1 MIPPTKNGL
10 SAMGVLSA
18 LQKLIRRG
26 LELEAM
32 RMAVELHQ
40 TSKNFAKMVCNRL
53 EVIAHE
59 DIDTQASPWI
69 VPFVHVAAAQAML
82 WYDAEKLG
90 RSRMPIGNAIRLMC
104 RAPKSRQG
112 DHFQAAVGQAAELEA
127 FVPTI
132 PEWANDGHT
141 LAGKRLGRGL
151 DYFRTVSTQ
160 LVPPAA
166 GSDPYENEAYRLWA
180 IKATRK
186 AASRHPHRKGNCIDD
201 CRSSGSDATIP
212 RRAESVCVYLTGRTA
227 APRPT
232 RLRPPAPHDLSIG

>member
-10 SAMGVLSA
+10 PAMGVLSA

-40 TSKNFAKMVCNRL
+40 TSRNFAKMVCNRL

-69 VPFVHVAAAQAML
+69 VPFVNVAAAQAML
-82 WYDAEKLG
+82 WYDADKLG
-90 RSRMPIGNAIRLMC
+90 RSRMPIGNAIRMMA

-112 DHFQAAVGQAAELEA
+112 DHFQAAVGQAAELEHY
-127 FVPTI
+127 VPTI

-141 LAGKRLGRGL
+141 LAGKRQGRGL
-151 DYFRTVSTQ
+151 DYFRTVSTV
-160 LVPPAA
+160 LIPPPAA
-166 GSDPYENEAYRLWA
+166 PDPYEAEAYRLWA
-180 IKATRK
+180 LRDTRK
-186 AASRHPHRKGNCIDD
+186 SGAGVNRQTKRKHAARGATQQTALDLGDLGPRARKAG
-201 CRSSGSDATIP
+201 AV
-212 RRAESVCVYLTGRTA
+212 RR
-227 APRPT
+227 
-232 RLRPPAPHDLSIG
+232 